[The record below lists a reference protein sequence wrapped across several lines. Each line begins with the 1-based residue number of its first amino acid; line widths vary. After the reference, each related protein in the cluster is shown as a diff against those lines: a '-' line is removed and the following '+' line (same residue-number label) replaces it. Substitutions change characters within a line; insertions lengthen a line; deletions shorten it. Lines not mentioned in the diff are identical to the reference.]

1 MELVTPEITQMLL
14 ENGARLVREPD
25 FDPCPVVKFFTPDA
39 AGTWL
44 IVWAEAD
51 GQDLMLW
58 GLCDL
63 GLGYPEL
70 GPVLLSELLAVRG
83 HLGLGVE
90 RDPSFCARKPLSDYC
105 AQAIIAGAIRT

>member
-14 ENGARLVREPD
+14 ENGARLVRKPD

-39 AGTWL
+39 ACTWL
-44 IVWAEAD
+44 IAWAEAD

-90 RDPSFCARKPLSDYC
+90 RDPIFCARKPLSDYC